1 MTISKDE
8 EFEKLKAIGCIVANA
23 LKAMGASL
31 EPGMTTA
38 DLDSIGRALLE
49 KAGARS
55 APELC
60 YSFPGATCISV
71 NEEIA
76 HGIPGDRRIAAGD
89 LVNIDV
95 SAEKDGVFA
104 DTGASF
110 AVPPVSKAIARL
122 CRDGRRAMWAGIG
135 QVGANR
141 PLRAIGQAVGE
152 FARRNRY
159 TLVRNLASHGVG
171 YSLHEEPKEIATW
184 PVHSERRIMNEGLVF
199 TVEPFLS
206 MGAQW
211 AEDGNDAA
219 DPWTLFSSPRAP
231 TVQYEHTVV
240 ATRNGPMVV
249 TMPG

>member
-1 MTISKDE
+1 MTLSSEDE
-8 EFEKLKAIGCIVANA
+8 LDKLKEIGRIVANTLA
-23 LKAMGASL
+23 AMGAAI

-38 DLDSIGRALLE
+38 ELDSLGRELLE
-49 KAGARS
+49 QAGATP

-60 YSFPGATCISV
+60 YDFPGATCISV

-76 HGIPGDRRIAAGD
+76 HGIPGSRRIAAGD

-95 SAEKDGVFA
+95 SARKNGIFA

-110 AVPPVSKAIARL
+110 AVPPVSKAIERL
-122 CRDGRRAMWAGIG
+122 CRDGRRAMWTGIR
-135 QVGANR
+135 QVGANK
-141 PLRAIGQAVGE
+141 PLSDLGKAIGA

-171 YSLHEEPKEIATW
+171 YALHEEPTEIATW
-184 PVHSERRIMNEGLVF
+184 PAPSDRRIMNEGLVF

-206 MGAQW
+206 MGAEW
-211 AEDGNDAA
+211 AESCGEAGDK
-219 DPWTLFSSPRAP
+219 WTLFSSPRAP

-240 ATRNGPMVV
+240 ATRNGPLIV
-249 TMPG
+249 TLPG